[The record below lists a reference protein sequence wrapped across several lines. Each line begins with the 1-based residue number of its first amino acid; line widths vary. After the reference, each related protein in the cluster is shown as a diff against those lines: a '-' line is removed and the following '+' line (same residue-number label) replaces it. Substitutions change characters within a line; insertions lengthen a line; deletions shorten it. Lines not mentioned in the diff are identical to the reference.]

1 MIIKFLINK
10 IYKFSIIFFITV
22 LLLEISAK
30 VLVHLGFLDKGLP
43 SWVTLRPHEDF
54 AHWHPKN
61 VSLIVEKK
69 NCWISKV
76 TYNYIGMRK
85 IFNYEPDKNE
95 NTKTIALLGDSMVEN
110 VEVDDGLDL
119 GSSIQK
125 KITSFKVL
133 NFSARGTGLA
143 DQIEIYKKLIKPIK
157 ADYLFLFL
165 TENDIYNNVNGF
177 TTYYHKRYDIKNDK
191 IIEIKKNQSF
201 LKDYNSKKKI
211 FFRDKL
217 LYLKKLDLYK
227 VYLKYHFI
235 INIQKRNTNQSKT
248 DNETEKKFDLS
259 EKKKKIY
266 HKIKKDFLNSIDA
279 NTNLYIFLNARAHIF
294 NPNKDET
301 AQAEFAV
308 TNFLRDTW
316 KNEANFYDPYFFT
329 KEKLI
334 SLNKFNFP
342 FLSMDCDA
350 HYSRLG
356 SNIFSEFVS
365 ESFLKSMAN

>member
-43 SWVTLRPHEDF
+43 PWTTLRVHEDF

-76 TYNYIGMRK
+76 TYNSIGMRK
-85 IFNYEPDKNE
+85 TFNYEPDKNE

-110 VEVDDGLDL
+110 LEVDDGLDL

-177 TTYYHKRYDIKNDK
+177 TSYYHKRYDIKNDK
-191 IIEIKKNQSF
+191 IIEIKK
-201 LKDYNSKKKI
+201 KSKL
-211 FFRDKL
+211 F
-217 LYLKKLDLYK
+217 
-227 VYLKYHFI
+227 
-235 INIQKRNTNQSKT
+235 KR
-248 DNETEKKFDLS
+248 L
-259 EKKKKIY
+259 
-266 HKIKKDFLNSIDA
+266 
-279 NTNLYIFLNARAHIF
+279 
-294 NPNKDET
+294 
-301 AQAEFAV
+301 
-308 TNFLRDTW
+308 
-316 KNEANFYDPYFFT
+316 
-329 KEKLI
+329 
-334 SLNKFNFP
+334 
-342 FLSMDCDA
+342 
-350 HYSRLG
+350 
-356 SNIFSEFVS
+356 
-365 ESFLKSMAN
+365 